1 MDLEN
6 VRKVGTRRGSALK
19 HASVWNAMK
28 LTGDVPLCVFLL
40 FNRTSPNTNTRTA
53 RSSSQMSDSSM
64 PTVSSTT
71 VAILLS
77 ALMTFLVG
85 PPYNCEMRSRLPVK

>member
-6 VRKVGTRRGSALK
+6 VRKVGTRRGISFETCVRLERNDA
-19 HASVWNAMK
+19 NRRC
-28 LTGDVPLCVFLL
+28 PLCVFLL

-71 VAILLS
+71 VATLLS

-85 PPYNCEMRSRLPVK
+85 PPYN